1 MNTTVNVTYQ
11 FLTKK
16 FVTFTQF
23 LYDDHIKSRLIKDV
37 RFYRENKDSLSSK
50 VISSFF
56 FFIFFLSFFCFDPV
70 PAFRCCFNFFFFFF
84 SS

>member
-1 MNTTVNVTYQ
+1 VANSIRTHGTGVMNTTVNVTYQ

-56 FFIFFLSFFCFDPV
+56 FFIFFLSFFFL
-70 PAFRCCFNFFFFFF
+70 FLL
-84 SS
+84 

>member
-1 MNTTVNVTYQ
+1 MANSIRTHGTGVMNTTVNVTYQ

-56 FFIFFLSFFCFDPV
+56 FFIFFLSFFFL
-70 PAFRCCFNFFFFFF
+70 FLL
-84 SS
+84 